1 MARRKNYLNNSDLL
15 VQLRL
20 SHDEGNMTPELGQMF
35 LTLVTRF
42 QSKSS
47 WCNYPKQVKDEF
59 MSNALC
65 DLCEAWFKFSEEKSQ
80 NPFAYFTTVVSNSF
94 RKTIIKEKN
103 YMNFKTFLRQ
113 SVDDT
118 TVASYAQHMGKH
130 EGVNRY
136 VNDEKYLE
144 TDDE

>member
-1 MARRKNYLNNSDLL
+1 MARKKNYLNNSDLL
-15 VQLRL
+15 VQLRISREQNL
-20 SHDEGNMTPELGQMF
+20 VTDELGQMF

-65 DLCEAWFKFSEEKSQ
+65 DLMDAWYKFNEEKSQ
-80 NPFAYFTTVVSNSF
+80 NPFSYFTTCVSNSF

-103 YMNFKTFLRQ
+103 YMNFKTFMRQ
-113 SVDDT
+113 SVDAT

-130 EGVNRY
+130 EGTDRY
-136 VNDEKYLE
+136 VNDDKYVE
-144 TDDE
+144 AEDE